1 MIRKSLFAVS
11 LLLPIFAISG
21 AAYASPQWNPTQ
33 LPWKSA
39 QPLNQTQV
47 PSKPYAQYVAPQR
60 TGGTQPVHQPVV
72 NPSRVQHF
80 QR

>member
-1 MIRKSLFAVS
+1 MTRKSLFAVL
-11 LLLPIFAISG
+11 LLLPLIAVSG
-21 AAYASPQWNPTQ
+21 AAYAGPQWNPTQ
-33 LPWKSA
+33 LPWNSA
-39 QPLNQTQV
+39 QTLNQTQV

-60 TGGTQPVHQPVV
+60 TDGARSGYQRGP